1 MIIDT
6 HAHLY
11 ASDFKED
18 IDAVKYRAIQ
28 AGLQHILLPN
38 IDVDSID
45 PMNVLV
51 DTDPKFFKRMMG
63 LHPCSVDANYIDQL
77 ARIHDELLAKPCIAV
92 GEIGIDLYWDQ
103 TYVKEQEDA
112 FLTQCQWALDHDL
125 PIVIHSRN
133 STDLIVDLIHHH
145 YPFQL
150 SGVFHCFVGDSSQAH
165 QIIDMGFYL
174 GLGGVLTFKN
184 SDLRSQIHNVPIDN
198 IILETDAPYL
208 APVPFRGKRNES
220 AHISYVAQT
229 LSTVLHIPLMS
240 IYKITTDNAL
250 QLFKL

>member
-1 MIIDT
+1 
-6 HAHLY
+6 
-11 ASDFKED
+11 
-18 IDAVKYRAIQ
+18 
-28 AGLQHILLPN
+28 
-38 IDVDSID
+38 
-45 PMNVLV
+45 
-51 DTDPKFFKRMMG
+51 
-63 LHPCSVDANYIDQL
+63 
-77 ARIHDELLAKPCIAV
+77 
-92 GEIGIDLYWDQ
+92 
-103 TYVKEQEDA
+103 
-112 FLTQCQWALDHDL
+112 
-125 PIVIHSRN
+125 
-133 STDLIVDLIHHH
+133 
-145 YPFQL
+145 
-150 SGVFHCFVGDSSQAH
+150 
-165 QIIDMGFYL
+165 MGFYL